1 MSPAVARTDKPLMP
15 LPSGRKSEAT
25 QERLLFAAAEVLSR
39 KGVSETR
46 LTDIAEVAGVRAP
59 AVYYYFASRY
69 DLISEVMSVGQT
81 RLRTHVAAVLDSLP
95 SETTPMDRICA
106 AVAAH
111 LELELELS
119 HFATA
124 VTRNT
129 GQLPDGIRDR
139 LRDDSHAYS
148 SIWRDLMDEAFA
160 AGEIRTDLDLD
171 LRTARKLVIGAL
183 NWAPEW
189 WRASEGSLAD
199 LVATT
204 QSLVRHGLSPVAA
217 SY

>member
-1 MSPAVARTDKPLMP
+1 MNPPVTRTAKP
-15 LPSGRKSEAT
+15 STSVRKSEAT

-46 LTDIAEVAGVRAP
+46 LTDIAEVAGLRAP

-81 RLRTHVAAVLDSLP
+81 RLREHVAAVLDSLP

-111 LELELELS
+111 LEVELELS

-129 GQLPDGIRDR
+129 GQLPDGIRKR
-139 LRDDSHAYS
+139 LREDSHAYS
-148 SIWRDLMDEAFA
+148 TLWRELMDTAFT
-160 AGEIRTDLDLD
+160 AGEIRADLD

-189 WRASEGSLAD
+189 WRGSDGSLAD

-204 QSLVRHGLSPVAA
+204 QSLVRHGLSPVAT
-217 SY
+217 

>member
-1 MSPAVARTDKPLMP
+1 MNPPTTGSAKPTS
-15 LPSGRKSEAT
+15 SGRKSEAT

-46 LTDIAEVAGVRAP
+46 LTDIAEVAGLRAP

-69 DLISEVMSVGQT
+69 DLISEVMSVGQS
-81 RLRTHVAAVLDSLP
+81 RLREHVAAALDSLP
-95 SETTPMDRICA
+95 SETNPMDRICA

-111 LELELELS
+111 LEVELELS

-129 GQLPDGIRDR
+129 GQLPDGIRER
-139 LRDDSHAYS
+139 LREDSHAYS
-148 SIWRDLMDEAFA
+148 TLWRELMDAAFG
-160 AGEIRTDLDLD
+160 AGEIRDDLD

-204 QSLVRHGLSPVAA
+204 QSLIRHGLSPT
-217 SY
+217 

>member
-1 MSPAVARTDKPLMP
+1 MNRPSPNSNKTIA
-15 LPSGRKSEAT
+15 SGRKSEAT

-46 LTDIAEVAGVRAP
+46 LTDIAEVAGLRAP
-59 AVYYYFASRY
+59 AVYYYYASRY

-81 RLRTHVAAVLDSLP
+81 RLREHVAAVLDALP
-95 SETTPMDRICA
+95 PETTPMDRICA

-111 LELELELS
+111 LEVELELS
-119 HFATA
+119 DFATA

-139 LRDDSHAYS
+139 LREDSHAYS
-148 SIWRDLMDEAFA
+148 TLWRELMAAAFA
-160 AGEIRTDLDLD
+160 ASEIREDLD

-189 WRASEGSLAD
+189 WQGSGGSFAG
-199 LVATT
+199 LVSTT
-204 QSLVRHGLSPVAA
+204 QSFVRHGLSPARL
-217 SY
+217 

>member
-1 MSPAVARTDKPLMP
+1 MNPPVTSTVKP

-81 RLRTHVAAVLDSLP
+81 RLREHVAAVLDSVP
-95 SETTPMDRICA
+95 PETTPMERICA

-111 LELELELS
+111 LEVELELS

-129 GQLPDGIRDR
+129 GQLPDGVRDR
-139 LRDDSHAYS
+139 LREDSHAYS
-148 SIWRDLMDEAFA
+148 SLWRDLMDEAFA
-160 AGEIRTDLDLD
+160 AGEIRADID

-217 SY
+217 ST

>member
-1 MSPAVARTDKPLMP
+1 MNTSISSTDKPA
-15 LPSGRKSEAT
+15 PSGRKSEAT

-46 LTDIAEVAGVRAP
+46 LTDIAEVAGLRAP

-69 DLISEVMSVGQT
+69 ELISEVMSVGQT
-81 RLRTHVAAVLDSLP
+81 RLREHVAAVLDALP
-95 SETTPMDRICA
+95 AETNPMDRICA

-111 LELELELS
+111 LEVELELS
-119 HFATA
+119 NFATA

-129 GQLPDGIRDR
+129 GQLPDSIRER
-139 LRDDSHAYS
+139 LRKDSHAYS
-148 SIWRDLMDEAFA
+148 TLWRELMDAAFT
-160 AGEIRTDLDLD
+160 AGQIRADLD

-189 WRASEGSLAD
+189 WRGSDGSLAD

-204 QSLVRHGLSPVAA
+204 QSLVRHGLSPVD
-217 SY
+217 

>member
-1 MSPAVARTDKPLMP
+1 MTPSVTSVDKPAAA
-15 LPSGRKSEAT
+15 GRKSEAT

-46 LTDIAEVAGVRAP
+46 LTDIAEVAGLRAP
-59 AVYYYFASRY
+59 AVYYYFASRH
-69 DLISEVMSVGQT
+69 DLISEVMSVGQI
-81 RLRTHVAAVLDSLP
+81 RLREYVSGALESLP
-95 SETTPMDRICA
+95 PETSPMDRICT

-111 LELELELS
+111 LEVELELS
-119 HFATA
+119 DFATA

-129 GQLPDGIRDR
+129 GQLPDRIRDR
-139 LRDDSHAYS
+139 LREDSHAYS
-148 SIWRDLMDEAFA
+148 SLWRELMEAAFE
-160 AGEIRTDLDLD
+160 AGQIRADLD

-189 WRASEGSLAD
+189 WRASDGSLAE

-204 QSLVRHGLSPVAA
+204 QSLVRHGLSPHPHG
-217 SY
+217 S